1 ELCVYSSAEHVTSPE
16 QTVAI
21 TREKVFS
28 DLIQDK
34 NKVRILPKEIIS
46 FKTRPL
52 GSPSLEEVT
61 IENNGEKSVTLT
73 RILTGKTQDVAKFE
87 FIFEK
92 GVLNPE
98 DFLIELLPHKSW
110 TFGIKCSPVQLGRT
124 KELLIFQFGSFRIGR
139 WLWVHSVALGQDE
152 IIHGEIQSQIN
163 RKMK

>member
-110 TFGIKCSPVQLGRT
+110 TFG
-124 KELLIFQFGSFRIGR
+124 FGSFRIGR